1 MKNVVKVLVGNKIDL
16 KGVKR
21 MVNLRFVVNFVEFED
36 LLYIEMFVKW
46 DDNIEIFF
54 IELVE

>member
-1 MKNVVKVLVGNKIDL
+1 MDL
-16 KGVKR
+16 KGVKC
-21 MVNLRFVVNFVEFED
+21 MVNFRFVVNFVEFED